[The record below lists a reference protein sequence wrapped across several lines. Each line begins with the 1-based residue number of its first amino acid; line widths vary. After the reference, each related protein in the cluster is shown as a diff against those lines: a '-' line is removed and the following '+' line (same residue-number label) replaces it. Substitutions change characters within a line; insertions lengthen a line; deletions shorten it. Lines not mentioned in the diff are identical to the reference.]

1 MQALI
6 ILLDFV
12 HICLLKFNIITLS
25 NLERGYILSRPVFLK
40 SGQLVTC
47 QTSLIYKGND
57 GTSRIINPDNYQP
70 KGNYAAANHNH
81 NGVYQ
86 PAGSYAAANH
96 NHNGVYQPVGSY
108 ATTAQLNEVKTS
120 VSNGK
125 SAVASAITD
134 KGVSTSATAS
144 FNTMA
149 NNIRSINTMPSLL
162 GTWKFNDVLQFTTT
176 EYSNMFPTNSIT
188 YTFTTYDN
196 THTGIQLEIGF
207 YQGAYVVKC
216 YINPGSFFTIYNST
230 YDNKW
235 YKSSQYITITSVQQS
250 DYVEKYVLS
259 MLLPFATKV

>member
-1 MQALI
+1 MIVNANNEI
-6 ILLDFV
+6 
-12 HICLLKFNIITLS
+12 S
-25 NLERGYILSRPVFLK
+25 
-40 SGQLVTC
+40 
-47 QTSLIYKGND
+47 SL
-57 GTSRIINPDNYQP
+57 
-70 KGNYAAANHNH
+70 
-81 NGVYQ
+81 
-86 PAGSYAAANH
+86 
-96 NHNGVYQPVGSY
+96 
-108 ATTAQLNEVKTS
+108 KTS

>member
-1 MQALI
+1 MIVATNNEI
-6 ILLDFV
+6 
-12 HICLLKFNIITLS
+12 S
-25 NLERGYILSRPVFLK
+25 SLK
-40 SGQLVTC
+40 S
-47 QTSLIYKGND
+47 
-57 GTSRIINPDNYQP
+57 
-70 KGNYAAANHNH
+70 
-81 NGVYQ
+81 
-86 PAGSYAAANH
+86 
-96 NHNGVYQPVGSY
+96 
-108 ATTAQLNEVKTS
+108 S

-149 NNIRSINTMPSLL
+149 NNIRSINAMPSLL
-162 GTWKFNDVLQFTTT
+162 GTWKFNDVLQFTTS
-176 EYSNMFPTNSIT
+176 EYLNMFPTNSVT

-196 THTGIQLEIGF
+196 THTGIQLKIGF
-207 YQGAYVVKC
+207 YQGAYVVEC
-216 YINPGSFFTIYNST
+216 YINPSSSFTIYNST